1 MEYNKLSISVIILTH
16 NEELHIKRCI
26 LSAKKYAENIYVIDS
41 YSSDKTVEIAKSLN
55 VNVLQNEF
63 ENYSKQ
69 FNWALENINSHSEWL
84 LRLDADEYLEEALVY
99 EIKEKLPKL
108 NKNISGINFKR
119 KHIFMN
125 KWIKYGGRYPLTLLR
140 MWKRNHGKI
149 EDRWMDEHI
158 ILQKGEIITFRNNFC
173 DHNLKNLSFFVNKHN
188 WYASREA
195 LDIVLAELKRENV
208 KNELLKNKSSFSATY
223 KRIIKE
229 KIYNK
234 LPIGIRSFI
243 YFLIRYFFLFGFL
256 DGKKGLIY
264 HFLQA
269 FWYRF
274 LVDSKVYE
282 YRNEIKNINN
292 YNEKLEIISKVSGL
306 NIKL

>member
-1 MEYNKLSISVIILTH
+1 MECNNLSISVIILTH

-69 FNWALENINSHSEWL
+69 FNWALENINSYSEWL
-84 LRLDADEYLEEALVY
+84 LRLDADEYLEEALIN

-158 ILQKGEIITFRNNFC
+158 ILQKGEIITFSNNFC

-195 LDIVLAELKRENV
+195 LDIILAELKRENV
-208 KNELLKNKSSFSATY
+208 KNELLKNKSSLNAIY
-223 KRIIKE
+223 KRTIKE

-234 LPIGIRSFI
+234 FPIGIRSFV

-274 LVDSKVYE
+274 LVDCKVYE

-292 YNEKLEIISKVSGL
+292 YNEKLEIISKLSGL
-306 NIKL
+306 NIK

>member
-1 MEYNKLSISVIILTH
+1 MEFNNLSISVIILTH

-41 YSSDKTVEIAKSLN
+41 HSSDKTVEIAKSLN
-55 VNVLQNEF
+55 VNVLENKF

-69 FNWALENINSHSEWL
+69 FNWALENIKSDSEWL
-84 LRLDADEYLEEALVY
+84 LRLDADEYLEENLII
-99 EIKEKLPKL
+99 EIREKLPKL

-158 ILQKGEIITFRNNFC
+158 ILQKGEIITFKNDFC

-195 LDIVLAELKRENV
+195 LDIILDELKIKNN
-208 KNELLKNKSSFSATY
+208 KNELLKNKTSDSALF
-223 KRIIKE
+223 KRIAKE
-229 KIYNK
+229 KIYNR
-234 LPIGIRSFI
+234 LPIGIRPFI
-243 YFLIRYFFLFGFL
+243 YFIIRYIFLLGFL

-274 LVDSKVYE
+274 LVDCKVYE

-292 YNEKLEIISKVSGL
+292 YDEKLEVISKLSGL
-306 NIKL
+306 NLK